1 MSIEIQ
7 GPPGR
12 PLPELG
18 DQKSAGGVR
27 VKQDES
33 QASASAAVS
42 GKPDKVSLTDQAAQL
57 QALESQISN
66 LPVVDVE
73 RVREVQQTIAT
84 GNYEV
89 QPAQVAEKLL
99 RFEAGLAAQAG

>member
-12 PLPELG
+12 PLPDIG
-18 DQKSAGGVR
+18 DQKPTGGAR
-27 VKQDES
+27 SKQSDS
-33 QASASAAVS
+33 QAGVATVTG

-66 LPVVDVE
+66 LPVVDVD
-73 RVREVQQTIAT
+73 RVREVQQTIAASSYT
-84 GNYEV
+84 VE
-89 QPAQVAEKLL
+89 PARVADKML
-99 RFEAGLAAQAG
+99 RFEAGLVAKA